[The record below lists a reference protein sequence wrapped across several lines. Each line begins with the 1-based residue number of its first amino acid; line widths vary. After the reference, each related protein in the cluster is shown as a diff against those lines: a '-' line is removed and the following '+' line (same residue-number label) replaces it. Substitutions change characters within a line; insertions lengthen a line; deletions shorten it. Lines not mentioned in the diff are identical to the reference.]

1 MAAHGPGRE
10 ALVIEVRDA
19 SADDLPAILEIYN
32 DVIATTTAVYRDE
45 PATLDD
51 RRVWWQGRVAQGYPV
66 LVADDGG
73 DVLGFATFGDF
84 RAWPGYRFTVEHS
97 VHVRSA
103 CRGRGVGHVL
113 MTALIAR
120 GRALGK
126 HVMMAGVD
134 ADNTGSLRFHERLGF
149 ERVGHL
155 REVGFKFGR
164 RLDLV
169 FLQRMLDSR

>member
-1 MAAHGPGRE
+1 GLYRQRQVHDRSGGRSSGGHRRSHCAAAGARLHSRAALDTGHRRTRVAAHGPGRE

-66 LVADDGG
+66 LVAADGG

-84 RAWPGYRFTVEHS
+84 
-97 VHVRSA
+97 
-103 CRGRGVGHVL
+103 
-113 MTALIAR
+113 
-120 GRALGK
+120 
-126 HVMMAGVD
+126 
-134 ADNTGSLRFHERLGF
+134 
-149 ERVGHL
+149 
-155 REVGFKFGR
+155 
-164 RLDLV
+164 
-169 FLQRMLDSR
+169 

>member
-1 MAAHGPGRE
+1 
-10 ALVIEVRDA
+10 VIEVRDT
-19 SADDLPAILEIYN
+19 SADDLPAILAIYN
-32 DVIATTTAVYRDE
+32 DVIATTTAVYRDD

-51 RRVWWQGRVAQGYPV
+51 RQAWWRDRVAQGYPV

-73 DVLGFATFGDF
+73 AILGFASFGDF

-97 VHVRSA
+97 VHVRSD
-103 CRGRGVGHVL
+103 CRGQGVGHAL
-113 MTALIAR
+113 MTALLAR
-120 GRALGK
+120 ARALHK

-134 ADNTGSLRFHERLGF
+134 AENAGSIRFHERLGF